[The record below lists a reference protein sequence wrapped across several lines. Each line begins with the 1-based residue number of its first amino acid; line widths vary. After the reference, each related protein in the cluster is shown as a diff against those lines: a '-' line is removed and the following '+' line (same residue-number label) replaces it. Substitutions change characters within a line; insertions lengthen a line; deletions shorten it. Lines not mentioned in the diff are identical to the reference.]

1 MNRKL
6 QNTLVALSTTG
17 LLAVVGLLAAT
28 PVGVAHPAFGEGV
41 VGSVAHVANPPGR
54 GAPGADEFTAL
65 AGAGIDAEISA
76 RIEARVR
83 AFEEEFGN
91 AGSSSEAI
99 ASTAAFIAGTA
110 TEAALAGV
118 FAGIA
123 AEAHGDADSAPARR
137 DPPRKRRTTRS
148 KLALPYFSFAHGLRR
163 NGG

>member
-6 QNTLVALSTTG
+6 HNTLVALSTTG
-17 LLAVVGLLAAT
+17 LLAVAGLLAAT
-28 PVGVAHPAFGEGV
+28 PAGVSHPAFGEGV
-41 VGSVAHVANPPGR
+41 VGSVAHVANPPRG
-54 GAPGADEFTAL
+54 GAPDADEFASL
-65 AGAGIDAEISA
+65 AAADLGAG
-76 RIEARVR
+76 IEARVEARLR
-83 AFEEEFGN
+83 ALEQELGT
-91 AGSSSEAI
+91 AGSSGEAI

-118 FAGIA
+118 FAGVA
-123 AEAHGDADSAPARR
+123 AEARGDADAAPVQR